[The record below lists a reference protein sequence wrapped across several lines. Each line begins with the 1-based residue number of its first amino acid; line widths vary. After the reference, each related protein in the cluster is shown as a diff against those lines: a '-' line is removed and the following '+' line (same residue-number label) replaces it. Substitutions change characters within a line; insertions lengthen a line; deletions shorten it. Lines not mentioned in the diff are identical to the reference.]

1 MRLERYT
8 GARLLDYID
17 ELARLRIEVFRAFPY
32 LYEGDPAYE
41 ARYLKTYIE
50 SPGSVIVLALEGDN
64 VVGAASGI
72 PLKYETDVVKKP
84 FLDAGYDIDR
94 LFYCGESVLLDHYRG
109 QGIGVEFF
117 RHREAH
123 AKSLGSFSQ
132 SCFCAVQRPAG
143 HPLRPTDYVPL
154 DRFWEKRGYTKQP
167 ELTTQFSWRE
177 LGEASESPKPMTFWL
192 KTL

>member
-50 SPGSVIVLALEGDN
+50 SPGSVIVLALEGDS

-84 FLDAGYDIDR
+84 FLDAGYDIDS

-123 AKSLGSFSQ
+123 AKSLGGFSQ
-132 SCFCAVQRPAG
+132 SCFCAVQRPAD

-154 DRFWEKRGYTKQP
+154 DGFWEKRGYTKQP

>member
-1 MRLERYT
+1 M
-8 GARLLDYID
+8 
-17 ELARLRIEVFRAFPY
+17 
-32 LYEGDPAYE
+32 
-41 ARYLKTYIE
+41 
-50 SPGSVIVLALEGDN
+50 
-64 VVGAASGI
+64 VGAASGI

-84 FLDAGYDIDR
+84 FINAGYDIDR
-94 LFYCGESVLLDHYRG
+94 LFYCGESVLLDRYRG

-123 AKSLGSFSQ
+123 AKSLGGFSQ
-132 SCFCAVQRPAG
+132 SCFCAVQRPAD

-154 DRFWEKRGYTKQP
+154 DRFWEKRGYSKQP

>member
-72 PLKYETDVVKKP
+72 PLKSETDVVKKP

-123 AKSLGSFSQ
+123 AKSLGGFSQ
-132 SCFCAVQRPAG
+132 SCFCAVQRPAD

-154 DRFWEKRGYTKQP
+154 DRFWEKRGYSKQP